1 MLSESLEKQLALLFR
16 ASRLK
21 APRATGD
28 SAKMN
33 TEGAMDDTSCSPAIP
48 GIGPLADVTVCAVT
62 ETHPPPTRVALV
74 VHPTRA
80 VADAR
85 ATVERWAEQHALE
98 LVQIPP
104 AAGSDAVTPGDLVV
118 ALGGDGT
125 VLAALHAS
133 AAAGAPV
140 LGVAC
145 GSLGALTAVAVER
158 LAASLDRVWAGDWTA
173 RMLPAVAIEIADG
186 PDAWAVN
193 DFVVHRR
200 GAGQVVVEL
209 LIDDELYARVAGDG
223 LVVASPR
230 GSTAYSM
237 AAGGPVLAPDSA
249 ALVCTPLAMH
259 GGNAPPVVVPASAT
273 ISLQV
278 HPGFGGFGVEIDGH
292 AHPAAAR
299 AYRLTLHR
307 DKVTLVSYGEPGRW
321 IAGLRQRQLILD
333 SPRVL
338 ARDAR
343 GG

>member
-1 MLSESLEKQLALLFR
+1 MLDERLVEALER
-16 ASRLK
+16 K
-21 APRATGD
+21 ACRPV
-28 SAKMN
+28 
-33 TEGAMDDTSCSPAIP
+33 IP
-48 GIGPLADVTVCAVT
+48 GIRPVADVTVCAVAMAR
-62 ETHPPPTRVALV
+62 PQPTRVALV
-74 VHPTRA
+74 VHPTRV
-80 VADAR
+80 VAEAR
-85 ATVERWAEQHALE
+85 ATVERWAEQHTLE
-98 LVQIPP
+98 VVQIPL
-104 AAGSDAVTPGDLVV
+104 AAGSDAVAPGDLVV

-125 VLAALHAS
+125 VLAALRAS

-145 GSLGALTAVAVER
+145 GSLGALTAVASER
-158 LAASLDRVWAGDWTA
+158 LAASLERVWAGDWTE
-173 RMLPAVAIEIADG
+173 RMLPAVAIEVADG
-186 PDAWAVN
+186 PDAWALN

-209 LIDDELYARVAGDG
+209 SIDDELYVRVAGDG
-223 LVVASPR
+223 LIVASPL

-249 ALVCTPLAMH
+249 AFVCTPLAMH
-259 GGNAPPVVVPASAT
+259 GGSAPPVVVPAGAR

-292 AHPAAAR
+292 AHPGGAR
-299 AYRLTLHR
+299 VYRLTLHR
-307 DKVTLVSYGEPGRW
+307 DKVTLISHGEPGRW

-343 GG
+343 VG